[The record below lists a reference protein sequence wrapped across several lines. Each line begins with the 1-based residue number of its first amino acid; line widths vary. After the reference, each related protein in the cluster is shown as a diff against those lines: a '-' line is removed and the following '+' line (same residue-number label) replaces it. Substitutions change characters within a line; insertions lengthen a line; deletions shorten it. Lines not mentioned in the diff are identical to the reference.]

1 MLEGL
6 AVILVVLA
14 MFILATLGCVLL
26 TAFFF
31 SKKSFRTRVVLAMFA
46 GPGLL
51 LAPIMRLAASDG
63 GSALEA
69 MLGFSVIGLL
79 ACGFIGWP
87 VAHFA
92 TKKLDRLIQFDV
104 GTFE

>member
-6 AVILVVLA
+6 AVILFVLV

-26 TAFFF
+26 VTFLFAKRAF
-31 SKKSFRTRVVLAMFA
+31 RVRVVLAMFA

-51 LAPIMRLAASDG
+51 LIPAMLLAMTDS

-69 MLGFSVIGLL
+69 MLGFSFIGLL
-79 ACGFIGWP
+79 ACAFIGWP